1 MVRVLVLIAMLFLFV
16 DVLHD
21 EDWFWLIDDS
31 VAVVTVGLTCVE
43 FSSESCLACV
53 ELLSD
58 S

>member
-1 MVRVLVLIAMLFLFV
+1 MVRVLVLIAMLSLFV

-31 VAVVTVGLTCVE
+31 VVVITVGLTCAE
-43 FSSESCLACV
+43 FSLESCLACV

>member
-31 VAVVTVGLTCVE
+31 VVVVTAGLTCAE
-43 FSSESCLACV
+43 LRSESCLACV
-53 ELLSD
+53 EFLLES
-58 S
+58 